1 MTISTLTRWKGGT
14 ADDMV
19 SVTTSARELMVLHGA
34 EAVSLSR
41 FHTGPFMG
49 EWLITARYPD
59 WTTYGRAQDGLAL
72 DPSYQD
78 LFGRVSGFA
87 ELAGR
92 ELVIGYEI

>member
-19 SVTTSARELMVLHGA
+19 SVTASAREVMMLHGA

-41 FHTGPFMG
+41 FHTGPYIG

-59 WTTYGRAQDGLAL
+59 WTTYGRAQDSLAL

-78 LFGRVSGFA
+78 LFGRVMGFS
-87 ELAGR
+87 ELTGR
-92 ELVIGYEI
+92 NLIVGYEI